1 MRSLNTRIKA
11 DFIRKESSV
20 TGSNSSADSFVQHC
34 SDTHTLGRPKSGQ
47 RSATDGGS
55 NAANN
60 VPDLATIDV
69 ETPKKSRPR
78 SLTFTRSKNDAT
90 AKKERP
96 VSHSRTKSSDA
107 SSSRS
112 LTSPG
117 AAQGLSFMN
126 RTPKAASPGDYIA
139 YLQKVRQPQAVEVGR
154 IQKLR
159 QLLRNETVSWVETF
173 IEKGGMTEVVGLLYR
188 ILEIEWRYVF
198 ASATNIKPL
207 IIEQG
212 RA

>member
-11 DFIRKESSV
+11 DFIKKESSV
-20 TGSNSSADSFVQHC
+20 TGSTSSADSFMHHYA
-34 SDTHTLGRPKSGQ
+34 DTPTFSRPKSDQ
-47 RSATDGGS
+47 RSATDYGS
-55 NAANN
+55 NLTNN
-60 VPDLATIDV
+60 EPNIAKVDV

-126 RTPKAASPGDYIA
+126 RTPKIASPGDYIL

-173 IEKGGMTEVVGLLYR
+173 IEKGGMTEVVDLLYR
-188 ILEIEWRYVF
+188 VLQIEWRYVC
-198 ASATNIKPL
+198 
-207 IIEQG
+207 
-212 RA
+212 

>member
-20 TGSNSSADSFVQHC
+20 TGSTSSADSFVQHC
-34 SDTHTLGRPKSGQ
+34 SDTRTSNRLRSDQ
-47 RSATDGGS
+47 RSATNGGS
-55 NAANN
+55 YPTNN
-60 VPDLATIDV
+60 VQNLATIDL
-69 ETPKKSRPR
+69 ETPKKSRPK
-78 SLTFTRSKNDAT
+78 SLTFSRSKNDAT
-90 AKKERP
+90 AKKEP
-96 VSHSRTKSSDA
+96 PASHSRTKSSDA

-117 AAQGLSFMN
+117 VAQGLSFVN
-126 RTPKAASPGDYIA
+126 RTPKAASPGDYIS

-173 IEKGGMTEVVGLLYR
+173 IEQGGMTEVVSLLYR
-188 ILEIEWRYVF
+188 IIEIEWRYV
-198 ASATNIKPL
+198 L
-207 IIEQG
+207 CLRDQH
-212 RA
+212 